1 MTASPATIRTAALAS
16 WEALQRGSVVAHAA
30 GHRSPAVRFRRPYAI
45 EACRVAGQF
54 TDAPISDV
62 DVYYLWGSQIDG
74 ENIWV
79 TPIWATR

>member
-1 MTASPATIRTAALAS
+1 MTASPATIRTAALAC

-74 ENIWV
+74 ESIRV